1 MKLFRYQNF
10 INESKEDIHSICK
23 KYFIGNYNINED
35 GSIDVDGN
43 VNLYDKKLIE
53 LPLKFGKVSGD
64 FACSRNQLT
73 SLEGAPREVGYG
85 FYCYNN
91 QLTSLEGAPREVG
104 DGFYCYNN
112 QLTSL
117 EGSPLEVGGNFHC
130 YKNKLTSLEGSPLEV
145 GGGFWCYENQLSSL
159 SGISKYISVRIN
171 CSYNKLRDVNGIK
184 DGWRGVFSV
193 KGNPVYQ
200 IFKLFPKERWDEV
213 IEFLNEYEVIRDGK
227 VVILQAL
234 ELVFYEMGLE
244 VPEIDQIEG
253 YEIQF

>member
-1 MKLFRYQNF
+1 MNKLVYYKSF

-35 GSIDVDGN
+35 GTIDVDGDVDLTRN
-43 VNLYDKKLIE
+43 ILTKLTK
-53 LPLKFGKVSGD
+53 LPLKFRKVSG
-64 FACSRNQLT
+64 N
-73 SLEGAPREVGYG
+73 

-117 EGSPLEVGGNFHC
+117 EGAPREVGGHFNC
-130 YKNKLTSLEGSPLEV
+130 SNNELRSLSGAPREV
-145 GGGFWCYENQLSSL
+145 GGDFYCYENQLSSL
-159 SGISKYISVRIN
+159 SGISKYISGGIY
-171 CSYNKLRDVNGIK
+171 CYNNQLRDVKGVK
-184 DGWRGVFSV
+184 DGWRGGFSV

-200 IFKLFPKERWDEV
+200 IFKLFPPHRVTSRKERWDEV
-213 IEFLNEYEVIRDGK
+213 IEFLNEHEVIRDGK
-227 VVILQAL
+227 VVVLAAL
-234 ELVFYEMGLE
+234 ELVFHEMGLE

-253 YEIQF
+253 YEIQY